1 MVQTCLFLIQEG
13 ELTEEMLQTLTDVA
27 DVMTPE
33 MRLSLLI

>member
-13 ELTEEMLQTLTDVA
+13 ELTEEMLQKLTDVA
-27 DVMTPE
+27 DVMSPE